1 MSSRKK
7 WIIRVILIIGIP
19 ILLTAPLWG
28 AWWRA
33 GIFIRP
39 MIFRRAYIQEIS
51 RLTLPESATIIEY
64 KFRINPHGIEPFFA
78 KIELDRYGYEALG
91 GGVIHAPEWTQW
103 FQSVIDNNISQWHL
117 DIDTFNLDGLIGL
130 RINELMRPRF
140 WWGIGCST
148 RVVYTILVKEAPG
161 IYFLYVLY

>member
-19 ILLTAPLWG
+19 ILLTAPHWG

-39 MIFRRAYIQEIS
+39 MIFRRAYIETIA
-51 RLTLPESATIIEY
+51 RLTLPDSARIVEY
-64 KFRINPHGIEPFFA
+64 KFGINPNGLEPFFA

-91 GGVIHAPEWTQW
+91 GGIFPTPERCQLI
-103 FQSVIDNNISQWHL
+103 VNRIISQWHH
-117 DIDTFNLDGLIGL
+117 DIDSFNLDNLVEFRVMDSMISSL
-130 RINELMRPRF
+130 
-140 WWGIGCST
+140 WWGIGSST
-148 RVVYTILVKEAPG
+148 RIVYIVLTKEAPG